1 MGRKKNTE
9 TPAMDKLM
17 RMARDDPRRM
27 RWVWFVEAFLTHGDG
42 SKAVREAKFET
53 KTPRRQSYKLLRIPE
68 VVAAIEEG
76 NRRLLDE
83 MELKAEDVIE
93 EYTNLAFR
101 DIADCFDYDGNLK
114 KVHDMPEKVRRAIK
128 SIQYKNGHID
138 KIIFESKTEAL
149 QGLGRYFKLFTDNV
163 ELTGAAGLAEMMMK
177 GRQRL
182 RMNENNDSVDGQD
195 EAQNPVH

>member
-1 MGRKKNTE
+1 MSTKKTE
-9 TPAMDKLM
+9 TPAMDKLL

-27 RWVWFVEAFLTHGDG
+27 RRVWFVEYYLQYHDG
-42 SKAVREAKFET
+42 PRAAREAGYST
-53 KTPRRQSYKLLRIPE
+53 KSARSFSCKLLKKPD

-76 NRRLLDE
+76 QRRLLDQ

-101 DIADCFDYDGNLK
+101 DIADCFDDAGNLRNI
-114 KVHDMPEKVRRAIK
+114 HDMPKKVRRAIK

-163 ELTGAAGLAEMMMK
+163 ELHGPAGIAEMMMK

-182 RMNENNDSVDGQD
+182 RMKNDDDSDGQD